1 MFFSSISANLANV
14 DLTMLTQLSDNYSAD
29 FVIQPAE
36 VGNLLAKSTFIKPQ
50 NLIIYPLAT
59 T

>member
-1 MFFSSISANLANV
+1 
-14 DLTMLTQLSDNYSAD
+14 MLTQLSDNYSAD